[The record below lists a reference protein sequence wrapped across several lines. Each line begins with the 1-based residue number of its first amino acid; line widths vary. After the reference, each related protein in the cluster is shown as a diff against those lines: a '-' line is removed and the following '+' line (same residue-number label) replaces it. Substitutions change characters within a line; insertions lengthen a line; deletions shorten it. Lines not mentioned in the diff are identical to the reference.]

1 MKTFL
6 FELCVGS
13 FEAAQVAESGGADQ
27 VELCSELSIGGVTP
41 SFDLMTSV
49 VKAVSIPVHVL
60 IRPRGGD
67 FVFSAG
73 EFARM
78 QAQIEQA
85 QEAGAKGVAVGV
97 LHSDGR
103 VDVER
108 SRALVAQAR
117 PLAVTFHRAFDE
129 AADLTG
135 ALEAVIETGADC
147 LLTSGG
153 APDVLSGADSI
164 ARLHRQAGIRIEI
177 MAGGGLQLS
186 NLAEVL
192 RRSGISRL
200 HGSLTRKGPNCVT
213 AFDPALLEADLRE
226 ALRLMRTELSQADP
240 PACGFDAAAGGRVQ
254 TRMI

>member
-13 FEAAQVAESGGADQ
+13 FEAAQVAQSGGADQ

-41 SFDLMTSV
+41 SSDLMTAV
-49 VKAVSIPVHVL
+49 VQAISLPVHVL

-67 FVFSAG
+67 FVFSRG

-78 QAQIEQA
+78 QRQIEQA
-85 QEAGAKGVAVGV
+85 REAGAKGIAVGV
-97 LHSDGR
+97 LRRDGR

-129 AADLTG
+129 AVDLAE
-135 ALEAVIETGADC
+135 ALEAVIETGADR

-164 ARLHRQAGIRIEI
+164 ARLCSQAGTRIEI
-177 MAGGGLQLS
+177 MAGGGLQLA
-186 NLAEVL
+186 NLVEVL
-192 RRSGISRL
+192 RRSGVSCL
-200 HGSLTRKGPNCVT
+200 HGSLTRKGPGSPS
-213 AFDPALLEADLRE
+213 AFDPALLEADLRQ
-226 ALRLMRTELSQADP
+226 ALRLM
-240 PACGFDAAAGGRVQ
+240 GRESVPVA
-254 TRMI
+254 

>member
-1 MKTFL
+1 MKSFI
-6 FELCVGS
+6 FELCIGS
-13 FEAAQVAESGGADQ
+13 FEAAKVAESAGADQ

-41 SFDLMTSV
+41 TFDLMTGV

-67 FVFSAG
+67 FVFSAS
-73 EFARM
+73 EFAQM
-78 QAQIEQA
+78 QRQIEQA
-85 QEAGAKGVAVGV
+85 RKAGAKGVAVGI
-97 LHSDGR
+97 LHSNGR

-108 SRALVAQAR
+108 SRALVEQAR

-135 ALEAVIETGADC
+135 ALEDVIETGADS

-164 ARLHRQAGIRIEI
+164 ARLYRQAGRRIEI
-177 MAGGGLQLS
+177 MAGGGLQLA
-186 NLAEVL
+186 NLVEVL
-192 RRSGISRL
+192 QRSGVSCL
-200 HGSLTRKGPNCVT
+200 HGSLTRKAPGHPS

-226 ALRLMRTELSQADP
+226 ALRLVRLNSVSK
-240 PACGFDAAAGGRVQ
+240 GS
-254 TRMI
+254 